1 MLDDLADGDVLDTAW
16 SAACCASDE
25 SGKSIPKQYTLD
37 VKKPGRRITLETQSA
52 NATVIRNKSD
62 VVACNGVIHEVET
75 ILPTLP
81 LPLSD
86 DGCESVYDVRV
97 KFCNTNINTTKIGS
111 ERNRAADSSLTDM
124 QHYRASYSA
133 TRQYV
138 KSKSQFSIFKRL
150 IDRTTKVN
158 NIWKSVSQ
166 NPFTSGS
173 FFVPT
178 NKAFEDL
185 VKKAGQSVNA
195 LLTESDPVVVD
206 AMLDYHVVP
215 APSIE
220 TELDPISRLMLPT
233 LVSAEFTST
242 PNWTGLPPGG
252 VNLNSAF
259 GTKKYDTAVKDAAGN
274 SVNIIEQDQACAST
288 IYIIDEVLLPCSVE
302 GLLFNNCGF

>member
-1 MLDDLADGDVLDTAW
+1 
-16 SAACCASDE
+16 
-25 SGKSIPKQYTLD
+25 
-37 VKKPGRRITLETQSA
+37 
-52 NATVIRNKSD
+52 
-62 VVACNGVIHEVET
+62 
-75 ILPTLP
+75 
-81 LPLSD
+81 
-86 DGCESVYDVRV
+86 
-97 KFCNTNINTTKIGS
+97 
-111 ERNRAADSSLTDM
+111 M

-150 IDRTTKVN
+150 IDRTTRVN

-185 VKKAGQSVNA
+185 VKKVGQSVNA
-195 LLTESDPVVVD
+195 LLTESDPFVVD

-233 LVSAEFTST
+233 AVSAEFTST
-242 PNWTGLPPGG
+242 QSFNLPPGG

-259 GTKKYDTAVKDAAGN
+259 GTQKYDTAVKDAAGN

-288 IYIIDEVLLPCSVE
+288 IYIIDEVLLPCSAE
-302 GLLFNNCGF
+302 GLFTNNCGF